1 MVIFLNMDGTG
12 EVVTPER
19 VFQGSDNVTEITAIA
34 PYSADTRLEI
44 GFILPDGLYWTN
56 SDGARYVPMEFAAKD
71 NDKNVTAWSFTLPFS
86 VTEQVGKVKIAINA
100 TTTTGNTTS
109 YLCEFTVEESVLPNK
124 PPAPDAS
131 VYDYLSLYL
140 SRLDGRTANVP
151 NLVAHI
157 QKAGGNSFTY
167 TDNKGLVSEKI
178 TLGEIDYEPT
188 YVGAASVVKIPVD
201 VWQEVYSGQTV
212 TGYTVTVTAAQHGQ
226 MQDGV
231 TPNDLWLSFDETE
244 NGVISGVYQGYTVND
259 AGDITL
265 NVTTPVALTVRV
277 WNGKGLKD
285 TIARDAITAETERA
299 EAVETQLQAQI
310 DDIVQSGVDKTARE
324 QIAAETERA
333 EAAERE
339 LNAHIDT
346 IKSYIST
353 GTSESNQLVNQ
364 AFVNSSIN
372 AMAAFYITVNAN
384 GDAFPTRESLMN
396 ATAYYYGGQERTP
409 TQNDYA
415 IVLADESQPRGVDG
429 NYPTTRYS
437 YQGSEWSFQYV
448 VNNTSLTQAQVN
460 AINSGITKE
469 LVDTIS
475 KGNVLS
481 VNGQTGA
488 VTITPTNINAVNKS
502 GDEMTGTLKMT
513 GQNYPQIIFK
523 SVSPTANGMQV
534 FFEQQANGQ
543 MLIVGRTGETAESN
557 VYIVRVPENDGTIA
571 LLDASGNFT
580 APIVQANNAFLLGE
594 NTGSNSQGRI
604 ENNPTSKSLDILAPN
619 PTTGAYEVSAKNRGG
634 AYAVFR
640 AKEVYEGTE
649 RVYSPNKPN
658 TQLIYDSNT
667 SITVASGGNAIV
679 YNGVIRGVALQ
690 NGDLVQIVGYLGD
703 TSATANIVNIMFPI
717 DVNSIGNIQFTNLAY
732 KTTGGYTGRF
742 MVYLETSNRNLVV
755 RFAREFLPDNTVNE
769 TPMTVTRVRI
779 RRFSE

>member
-56 SDGARYVPMEFAAKD
+56 SDGVRYVPMEFAAKD

-124 PPAPDAS
+124 PPAPDPS
-131 VYDYLSLYL
+131 VYEYLSLYL

-151 NLVAHI
+151 NLVWKI
-157 QKAGGNSFTY
+157 QKTGGNSFTY
-167 TDNKGLVSEKI
+167 TDNKGIVSEI
-178 TLGEIDYEPT
+178 TLGEIDYNPT
-188 YVGAASVVKIPVD
+188 YVGAASVVEIPVD
-201 VWQEVYSGQTV
+201 AWKEVF

-226 MQDGV
+226 MQDGA

-259 AGDITL
+259 EGDITL

-299 EAVETQLQAQI
+299 EAAETQLQAQI

-333 EAAERE
+333 EAAESE
-339 LNAHIDT
+339 LNAQIE
-346 IKSYIST
+346 IIESYIST
-353 GTSESNQLVNQ
+353 GTSESNQLVNKD
-364 AFVNSSIN
+364 FVNSSIN
-372 AMAAFYITVNAN
+372 AMAAFYVEYNAQ
-384 GDAFPTRESLMN
+384 GDAFPTRADLLN
-396 ATAYYYGGQERTP
+396 ATVFYNAGQPRIP

-415 IVLADESQPRGVDG
+415 YVLSDESRPKDSLG

-437 YQGSEWSFQYV
+437 YQGGTYPNGRWGFQYV

-703 TSATANIVNIMFPI
+703 TSATANVVNIIFPI
-717 DVNSIGNIQFTNLAY
+717 DVNSIGSVQYTNLAY

-779 RRFSE
+779 RRFAQ

>member
-56 SDGARYVPMEFAAKD
+56 SDGVRYVPMEFAAKD

-109 YLCEFTVEESVLPNK
+109 YLCEFIVEESVLPNK
-124 PPAPDAS
+124 PPAPDPS

-151 NLVAHI
+151 NLVWKI
-157 QKAGGNSFTY
+157 QKTDGNSFMY
-167 TDNKGLVSEKI
+167 TDNSGIESTI
-178 TLGEIDYEPT
+178 TLGEIDYSPT
-188 YVGAASVVKIPVD
+188 YVGAASVVEIPVD
-201 VWQEVYSGQTV
+201 AWKEVYSGQTV
-212 TGYTVTVTAAQHGQ
+212 TGYTVTVTAARHGQ

-244 NGVISGVYQGYTVND
+244 NGVISGVYQSYTVND

-299 EAVETQLQAQI
+299 EAAETQLQAQI
-310 DDIVQSGVDKTARE
+310 DDIVESGVDKTARE

-333 EAAERE
+333 EAAEQAIRNELGAEINAETERATAAENALNEKIETNTADIQGLRE
-339 LNAHIDT
+339 DIENESHFRGMFDSVAALIAAYPTATPHDYA
-346 IKSYIST
+346 YIVGGNIYIWQDGAWTDSNKPSPNTAVPLSDST
-353 GTSESNQLVNQ
+353 PLMDGVASAGTSS
-364 AFVNSSIN
+364 
-372 AMAAFYITVNAN
+372 AAAR
-384 GDAFPTRESLMN
+384 GDHRH
-396 ATAYYYGGQERTP
+396 
-409 TQNDYA
+409 
-415 IVLADESQPRGVDG
+415 
-429 NYPTTRYS
+429 
-437 YQGSEWSFQYV
+437 GSD
-448 VNNTSLTQAQVN
+448 TS
-460 AINSGITKE
+460 K
-469 LVDTIS
+469 
-475 KGNVLS
+475 
-481 VNGQTGA
+481 
-488 VTITPTNINAVNKS
+488 VNKS
-502 GDEMTGTLKMT
+502 GDSMTGTLTMT
-513 GQNYPQIIFK
+513 GQNYPHIIFQ
-523 SVSPTANGMQV
+523 SGAAAANGKTV
-534 FFEQQANGQ
+534 FLEQQNNGTF
-543 MLIVGRTGETAESN
+543 MIVGRTVDDTAN
-557 VYIVRVPENDGTIA
+557 NRYAVRVPESNGTIA

-580 APIVQANNAFLLGE
+580 APTVQANNAFLLGE

-619 PTTGAYEVSAKNRGG
+619 PTTGAYEVHAKNRGG

-640 AKEVYEGTE
+640 AKEVYEGTN

-658 TQLIYDSNT
+658 TQLIYNSNT

-690 NGDLVQIVGYLGD
+690 NGDLVQIVGYMGD
-703 TSATANIVNIMFPI
+703 SSSTANIVNIIFPI
-717 DVNSIGNIQFTNLAY
+717 DVNSIEGVQYTNLAY

-755 RFAREFLPDNTVNE
+755 RFAREFLPDNTGNE

>member
-56 SDGARYVPMEFAAKD
+56 SDGVRYVPMEFAAKD

-244 NGVISGVYQGYTVND
+244 NGVISGVYQSYTVND

-310 DDIVQSGVDKTARE
+310 DDIVESGVDKTARE

-333 EAAERE
+333 TAAENALNEKIETNTADIQGLRE
-339 LNAHIDT
+339 DIENESHFRGMFDSVAALIAAYPTATPHDYA
-346 IKSYIST
+346 YIVGGNIYIWQDGAWTDSNKPSPNTAVPLSDST
-353 GTSESNQLVNQ
+353 PLMDGVASAGTSS
-364 AFVNSSIN
+364 
-372 AMAAFYITVNAN
+372 AAAR
-384 GDAFPTRESLMN
+384 GDHRH
-396 ATAYYYGGQERTP
+396 
-409 TQNDYA
+409 
-415 IVLADESQPRGVDG
+415 
-429 NYPTTRYS
+429 
-437 YQGSEWSFQYV
+437 GSD
-448 VNNTSLTQAQVN
+448 TS
-460 AINSGITKE
+460 K
-469 LVDTIS
+469 
-475 KGNVLS
+475 
-481 VNGQTGA
+481 
-488 VTITPTNINAVNKS
+488 VNKS
-502 GDEMTGTLKMT
+502 GDSMTGTLTMT
-513 GQNYPQIIFK
+513 GQNYPHIIFQ
-523 SVSPTANGMQV
+523 SGAAVANGKTV
-534 FFEQQANGQ
+534 FLEQQDNG
-543 MLIVGRTGETAESN
+543 MFMIVGRTVDDSAN
-557 VYIVRVPENDGTIA
+557 NRYAVRVPENDGTIA

-619 PTTGAYEVSAKNRGG
+619 PTAGAYEVSAKNRGG

-658 TQLIYDSNT
+658 TQLIYNSNT

-679 YNGVIRGVALQ
+679 YNGVIRGVTLQ
-690 NGDLVQIVGYLGD
+690 NGDLVQIVGYMGD
-703 TSATANIVNIMFPI
+703 TSATANVVNIIFPI

-755 RFAREFLPDNTVNE
+755 RFAREVLPNNTANE

-779 RRFSE
+779 RRFAQ